1 MDIRVIKQNESNFAK
16 NQDVIINFNNSTIE
30 SLLHTYYN
38 FGINMNPDYQRD
50 YVWTMED
57 KLLLIDSIFNNIAFS
72 INKTSIIINK
82 FILILS

>member
-1 MDIRVIKQNESNFAK
+1 MDIRAIKHNDSNFSK
-16 NQDVIINFNNSTIE
+16 NQDVRINFNNSTIE

-57 KLLLIDSIFNNIAFS
+57 KLLLID
-72 INKTSIIINK
+72 IILHLNGWNMDMDMK
-82 FILILS
+82 FLTVNSD